1 MTASNNTSP
10 PLAGTL
16 TQRLL
21 RLWPYF
27 RSAKTGIALA
37 AVSTLMADL
46 GIDWKT
52 ASLNEI
58 RVAYIRLLREQA
70 AGRWA

>member
-1 MTASNNTSP
+1 MFRKTALFGTDLLLTASNNTNP

-27 RSAKTGIALA
+27 R
-37 AVSTLMADL
+37 
-46 GIDWKT
+46 
-52 ASLNEI
+52 
-58 RVAYIRLLREQA
+58 
-70 AGRWA
+70 